1 MAIRSPQNL
10 FMLEKALAETDP
22 ETTEVVVMTAKW
34 IPPGERAAHAQG
46 FDRYDQ
52 QLMTAVVTLAEKAG
66 KEATPLILPTNNP
79 LYAIVNTAATL
90 QAQELILGASN
101 QYSPDE
107 QLEQI
112 AFYWINVHQG
122 VMEPLTV
129 RILSRNRD
137 VYLDLGGGNRIPKI
151 SERQARSVAELRS
164 AGVGVSHAML
174 VHADTP
180 ESSDLF
186 KAVLTMLDPQVA
198 LTVVPV
204 PLAAEAGREPPPAA
218 ADGGLSQFSGTDAKR
233 RPENGTVPL
242 VDTTK
247 AGCRRTSSAPS
258 SCGAKWPSRSCPSG
272 AAAEELVRLAAEQDC
287 DVLIIGLPSQSSPQE
302 GARWT
307 PTTLSATLPAGSV
320 WCPGR

>member
-1 MAIRSPQNL
+1 
-10 FMLEKALAETDP
+10 
-22 ETTEVVVMTAKW
+22 MTAKW
-34 IPPGERAAHAQG
+34 IPPGGGLPAVEQL
-46 FDRYDQ
+46 DRYDQ
-52 QLMTAVVTLAEKAG
+52 QLMTAVVTRAEKAG
-66 KEATPLILPTNNP
+66 KEAMPLILPTNNP
-79 LYAIVNTAATL
+79 LFAIVNTAATL
-90 QAQELILGASN
+90 EAQELILGASN

-164 AGVGVSHAML
+164 AGVGISHAML
-174 VHADTP
+174 IHADTP

-204 PLAAEAGREPPPAA
+204 PLCDE
-218 ADGGLSQFSGTDAKR
+218 
-233 RPENGTVPL
+233 
-242 VDTTK
+242 
-247 AGCRRTSSAPS
+247 
-258 SCGAKWPSRSCPSG
+258 
-272 AAAEELVRLAAEQDC
+272 AAAEPAPPEAADPASQISWVQKDIERAGQLRREVVVAELPLGPPAEEIVRLAAEQDC
-287 DVLIIGLPSQSSPQE
+287 DVLIIGLPSESSPQE
-302 GARWT
+302 GPPLDTDYIVRHAACWVCLVAW
-307 PTTLSATLPAGSV
+307 PTIPQDAEVEPPPPAGA
-320 WCPGR
+320 PPAKG